1 MVMTQGNTYPHIN
14 DFTNNNNSGDSISS
28 SGYKV
33 IKLNIEQT
41 KKLHIFNKI
50 ACAH

>member
-1 MVMTQGNTYPHIN
+1 MVMTQGNTCPYIN

-33 IKLNIEQT
+33 IKLNIEQ
-41 KKLHIFNKI
+41 KKNTSYFQ
-50 ACAH
+50 

>member
-1 MVMTQGNTYPHIN
+1 MVMTQGNTCPYIN
-14 DFTNNNNSGDSISS
+14 DFTNNNNSGDSIKS

-33 IKLNIEQT
+33 IKLNIEHK